1 MAFGALAQSPGELD
15 LECLLEPHITVKIG
29 TPVPGALSQ
38 VLVDRGD
45 VVRKGQVVATLDSRA
60 QAAAVE
66 LSRARVEYT
75 KRRMV
80 PNEELY
86 RDELLSL
93 QQKDEV
99 ETDAELARLE
109 LLERETQV
117 EIRRIVSPINGVVV
131 ERLKGPGEYVQET
144 EILELAQI
152 DPLNVEVVVP
162 VRYFGRIRSGMK
174 AQVRPEALLEGSYEA
189 RVKIVDKV
197 IDAASG
203 TFGVRLEIPN
213 RDLSIPAGLR
223 CNARFERRVFFRRA
237 GIGPNACRRRLR
249 SATPRPL
256 QRRLLLHL

>member
-1 MAFGALAQSPGELD
+1 MNLRYGNIIICVLISCAYATSAQGEELQ
-15 LECLLEPHITVKIG
+15 LECLLEPHMTVKIG
-29 TPVPGALSQ
+29 TPVPGALSE
-38 VLVDRGD
+38 VLVDRGQ
-45 VVRKGQVVATLDSRA
+45 VVRKGQVVATLDTRA

-75 KRRMV
+75 QRRMDR
-80 PNEELY
+80 NEDLY

-93 QQKDEV
+93 QQKDEM

-117 EIRRIVSPINGVVV
+117 AIRKIASPINGVVV
-131 ERLKGPGEYVQET
+131 ERVKGPGEYVQET

-162 VRYFGRIRSGMK
+162 VGYFGQIKPGMTARI
-174 AQVRPEALLEGSYEA
+174 RPEAPLDGVYEA
-189 RVKIVDKV
+189 KVKIVDKV

-213 RDLSIPAGLR
+213 QDLSLPAGLR
-223 CNARFERRVFFRRA
+223 C
-237 GIGPNACRRRLR
+237 
-249 SATPRPL
+249 SAAFDL
-256 QRRLLLHL
+256 

>member
-1 MAFGALAQSPGELD
+1 MTLRRCIIITIALAACAGAAHSQEAEPLE
-15 LECLLEPHITVKIG
+15 LECLLEPHMTIKIG
-29 TPVPGALSQ
+29 TPVPGALAE
-38 VLVDRGD
+38 VRVDRGE
-45 VVRKGQVVATLDSRA
+45 VVRKGQVVATLDTRA

-80 PNEELY
+80 RNEDLY

-93 QQKDEV
+93 QQKDEM

-117 EIRRIVSPINGVVV
+117 EIRQIRSPINGVVV

-162 VRYFGRIRSGMK
+162 VQYFGRIKRGMI
-174 AQVRPEALLEGSYEA
+174 AEIRPEAPLDSVYEA
-189 RVKIVDKV
+189 RVQIVDKV

-213 RDLSIPAGLR
+213 RDLAVPAGLR
-223 CNARFERRVFFRRA
+223 CSARFA
-237 GIGPNACRRRLR
+237 L
-249 SATPRPL
+249 
-256 QRRLLLHL
+256 

>member
-1 MAFGALAQSPGELD
+1 MLSNIRNIMIFSIASCVYSGSAQGEALL
-15 LECLLEPHITVKIG
+15 LECLLEPHMTVKIG
-29 TPVPGALSQ
+29 TPVPGALSE
-38 VLVDRGD
+38 VLVDRGQ
-45 VVRKGQVVATLDSRA
+45 VVRKGQVVATLDTRA

-75 KRRMV
+75 ERRMER
-80 PNEELY
+80 NEDLY

-93 QQKDEV
+93 QQKDEM

-117 EIRRIVSPINGVVV
+117 AIRRIASPINGVVV
-131 ERLKGPGEYVQET
+131 ERVKGPGEYVQET

-162 VRYFGRIRSGMK
+162 VGYFGQIRPGMT
-174 AQVRPEALLEGSYEA
+174 AQIRPEAPLDGVYEA
-189 RVKIVDKV
+189 KVKIVDKV

-213 RDLSIPAGLR
+213 SDLALPAGLR
-223 CNARFERRVFFRRA
+223 C
-237 GIGPNACRRRLR
+237 
-249 SATPRPL
+249 SASFDL
-256 QRRLLLHL
+256 

>member
-1 MAFGALAQSPGELD
+1 MFVRVCIIISCILFSCVQATQAQDAGPLE
-15 LECLLEPHITVKIG
+15 LECLLEPHMTVKIG
-29 TPVPGALSQ
+29 TPVPGALAE
-38 VLVDRGD
+38 VLVDRGQI
-45 VVRKGQVVATLDSRA
+45 VRKGQVVATLDTRA

-80 PNEELY
+80 RNEDLY

-93 QQKDEV
+93 QQKDEM

-117 EIRRIVSPINGVVV
+117 EIRQIKSPINGVVV
-131 ERLKGPGEYVQET
+131 DRIKGPGEYVQET

-162 VRYFGRIRSGMK
+162 VGYFGQIKRGTT
-174 AQVRPEALLEGSYEA
+174 AQIRPEAPLNTVYEA
-189 RVKIVDKV
+189 EVKVVDRVV
-197 IDAASG
+197 DAASG

-213 RDLSIPAGLR
+213 RDLTVPAGLR
-223 CNARFERRVFFRRA
+223 C
-237 GIGPNACRRRLR
+237 
-249 SATPRPL
+249 SAL
-256 QRRLLLHL
+256 FNL